1 MIKHFLW
8 MASVIAL
15 LCACSAEQ
23 MITDLFDSNKNE
35 ISAKLQ
41 LSFTDNATLQKL
53 KLTTDKKN
61 NTRAV
66 FDLAKN
72 ADDSQVEF
80 GTPRITGNQ
89 DMICVFRD
97 KNTNKAF
104 QYKFNAVTD
113 AGKIDQDFTATTEL
127 TKEQLLAGDW
137 YVMCFTSKN
146 MENDKLSINKAPHA
160 WGGKPD
166 GQTNFNDQT
175 QSPDIDVPFASLWK
189 KVEVSE
195 ENGKV
200 VFSSEKKAVL
210 RMLGTLLNLHIKGI
224 PDYSTITV
232 RNLTLISS
240 GDTKGNLVITPEKA
254 LQVSL
259 DYTSEDD
266 ADNLSAQQANA
277 QADKYQAILNAMW
290 QGTEERHAASQLTYT
305 HYDIENPETDF
316 KLIYGGQP
324 TINVRYSTPPFSR
337 PEPGVPNYRHD
348 LFWFVMKESTRGENE
363 EAQVSDLKRYKT
375 QFLLHG
381 TTEVKQAPQKLSLNK
396 ATKRTFAATRSGG
409 ISGSS
414 AVKFTKKNTYAS
426 YPFWGTKY
434 HFETG
439 NVYSVS
445 VSAPSVARGPI
456 DALVDDDSDTNLY
469 ANTEF
474 GEVNQDNNG
483 DNIITFPSPLSIEGH
498 IPSRLE
504 WQNIFPRSMNTT
516 DPIATVTVGQLD
528 EDKFKK
534 FAHYAHNHDNDNYTH
549 IVSLRALP
557 KNKVKG
563 VFDENTY
570 DVNWK
575 VDKETGFAYEAMD
588 KTEESLSGSTVYGS
602 KINNLLTE
610 KKIEPLSDNDLQC
623 AIRIDYKDNNLVLTQ
638 RYLGPN
644 FILDPFD
651 IDTDAYWKYL
661 GDTNITPLS
670 KQEVQRNLQ
679 LLGYE
684 TKEPT
689 EDYDINNGDVHY
701 DNQVDDSGTIYWT
714 TTDPITEAYPSYD
727 NIGADA
733 YPRPSFL
740 PFYINTHDKTQWWRT
755 DNVGDKTEELYK
767 DETEDTKDGP
777 VIHKKQPQFK
787 ALLRTFNY
795 IYQ

>member
-80 GTPRITGNQ
+80 GTPHITGNQ

-166 GQTNFNDQT
+166 GQTNFNDET
-175 QSPDIDVPFASLWK
+175 QSPNIDVPFASLWK

-232 RNLTLISS
+232 HNLTLISS
-240 GDTKGNLVITPEKA
+240 GDTQGELTITPEKA

-277 QADKYQAILNAMW
+277 QADKYQAILDAMW
-290 QGTEERHAASQLTYT
+290 QGTDERHAASQLTYT

-324 TINVRYSTPPFSR
+324 TISVYDSNIQKDKE
-337 PEPGVPNYRHD
+337 EPGVPNYRHD

-363 EAQVSDLKRYKT
+363 KAQVSDLKRYKT

-381 TTEVKQAPQKLSLNK
+381 TTDVQTRPTRLSLNK
-396 ATKRTFAATRSGG
+396 AIKSTFAATRVPTASDLVGNP
-409 ISGSS
+409 IKQSETNS
-414 AVKFTKKNTYAS
+414 YAS

-445 VSAPSVARGPI
+445 VSAPPITRGPI
-456 DALVDDDSDTNLY
+456 DALADGYSEELY
-469 ANTEF
+469 ANTQF
-474 GEVNQDNNG
+474 GEVETKNEKE
-483 DNIITFPSPLSIEGH
+483 IVTFPNPEGGDGH
-498 IPSRLE
+498 VPSRLE

-516 DPIATVTVGQLD
+516 DPIATVTVGQLGKH
-528 EDKFKK
+528 KFTK
-534 FAHYAHNHDNDNYTH
+534 FAHYAHNHDNDYTH

-557 KNKVKG
+557 KDKVKG

-602 KINNLLTE
+602 AITDSLRN
-610 KKIEPLSDNDLQC
+610 KKIKPLSNNDLQC
-623 AIRIDYKDNNLVLTQ
+623 AIRIDYKGNNLVLTQ

-670 KQEVQRNLQ
+670 NQEVQRNLR
-679 LLGYE
+679 LLGYQDENEE
-684 TKEPT
+684 TQE
-689 EDYDINNGDVHY
+689 E
-701 DNQVDDSGTIYWT
+701 GTGAIYWT
-714 TTDPITEAYPSYD
+714 TTDPITEEYPSSD
-727 NIGADA
+727 MIGEFAN
-733 YPRPSFL
+733 PLPSFL
-740 PFYINTHDKTQWWRT
+740 PFYINTNDKTQWWRT
-755 DNVGDKTEELYK
+755 DNTGKKTEELYK
-767 DETEDTKDGP
+767 DG
-777 VIHKKQPQFK
+777 QPQFK
-787 ALLRTFNY
+787 ALLRIFNY

>member
-1 MIKHFLW
+1 MIKHFLLV
-8 MASVIAL
+8 ASVVAL
-15 LCACSAEQ
+15 LCACSTEQ
-23 MITDLFDSNKNE
+23 IMTDLFDSNKNE

-41 LSFTDNATLQKL
+41 LSFADNATLQKL
-53 KLTTDKKN
+53 KLTTNKQN

-72 ADDSQVEF
+72 ADASQVEF
-80 GTPRITGNQ
+80 GAPHITGNQ

-104 QYKFNAVTD
+104 QYKFDAVTD
-113 AGKIDQDFTATTEL
+113 AGKIEQDFTATTEL

-166 GQTNFNDQT
+166 GKTNFNNEI
-175 QSPDIDVPFASLWK
+175 QSPDMDIPFASLWK
-189 KVEVSE
+189 KVNVSE

-200 VFSSEKKAVL
+200 VFSSDKKAVL

-224 PDYSTITV
+224 PEYSTITV

-240 GDTKGNLVITPEKA
+240 GDTKGNLVITPENA
-254 LQVSL
+254 LKVSL

-277 QADKYQAILNAMW
+277 QADKYQAILDAMW

-324 TINVRYSTPPFSR
+324 TIQVSYPAPQGLKE
-337 PEPGVPNYRHD
+337 EPGIPNYRHD

-363 EAQVSDLKRYKT
+363 KAQVSDLKRYKT

-381 TTEVKQAPQKLSLNK
+381 TTKPKSIPIKLSLNK
-396 ATKRTFAATRSGG
+396 AIKRTFAVTRSN
-409 ISGSS
+409 SYSEWGS
-414 AVKFTKKNTYAS
+414 ATKEPETNSYAS

-445 VSAPSVARGPI
+445 VSAPPITRGPI
-456 DALVDDDSDTNLY
+456 DVLVDDDSDTQFY
-469 ANTEF
+469 ANHEF
-474 GEVNQDNNG
+474 GEVRTENEKQ
-483 DNIITFPSPLSIEGH
+483 IIEFPSPQSVGGH

-516 DPIATVTVGQLD
+516 DPIATVTVGQLG
-528 EDKFKK
+528 EDKFTK
-534 FAHYAHNHDNDNYTH
+534 FAHYAHNHDNGYTH

-563 VFDENTY
+563 MFDENIY

-602 KINNLLTE
+602 TINNLLTK
-610 KKIEPLSDNDLQC
+610 KKIEPLSDNNFQC

-651 IDTDAYWKYL
+651 IDTDAYWRYL
-661 GDTNITPLS
+661 GNTNIEPLS
-670 KQEVQRNLQ
+670 DQEVQRKLP
-679 LLGYE
+679 LLGYIP
-684 TKEPT
+684 KEEGDYEPNN
-689 EDYDINNGDVHY
+689 EDVKYESDPVK
-701 DNQVDDSGTIYWT
+701 DSGTIYWT
-714 TTDPITEAYPSYD
+714 TTVPTTEAYPPLGS
-727 NIGADA
+727 IGSEAD
-733 YPRPSFL
+733 PRPSFL
-740 PFYINTHDKTQWWRT
+740 PFYINTNDKTQWWRT
-755 DNVGDKTEELYK
+755 DNTGNKTEELYK
-767 DETEDTKDGP
+767 DEEEITDDGST
-777 VIHKKQPQFK
+777 ILHKKQPQFK
-787 ALLRTFNY
+787 ALIKTFEY
-795 IYQ
+795 IYR

>member
-1 MIKHFLW
+1 MIKHFLLV
-8 MASVIAL
+8 ASVMAL
-15 LCACSAEQ
+15 LCACSTEQ
-23 MITDLFDSNKNE
+23 IMTDLLDSNKNE

-41 LSFTDNATLQKL
+41 LSFADNATLQKL
-53 KLTTDKKN
+53 KLTTNKQN
-61 NTRAV
+61 NTRAI

-72 ADDSQVEF
+72 ADASQVEF
-80 GTPRITGNQ
+80 ATPHITGNQ

-104 QYKFNAVTD
+104 QYKFDAVTD
-113 AGKIDQDFTATTEL
+113 AGKIEQDFTATTEL

-166 GQTNFNDQT
+166 GKTNFNNEI
-175 QSPDIDVPFASLWK
+175 QSPDMDIPFASLWK
-189 KVEVSE
+189 KVNVSE

-200 VFSSEKKAVL
+200 VFSSDKKAVL

-224 PDYSTITV
+224 PEYSTITV

-240 GDTKGNLVITPEKA
+240 GDTKGNLVITPENA
-254 LQVSL
+254 LKVSL

-277 QADKYQAILNAMW
+277 QADKYQAILDAMW

-324 TINVRYSTPPFSR
+324 TIQVSYPAPQGLKE
-337 PEPGVPNYRHD
+337 EPGIPNYRHD

-363 EAQVSDLKRYKT
+363 KAQVSDLKRYKT

-381 TTEVKQAPQKLSLNK
+381 TTKPKSIPIKLSLNK
-396 ATKRTFAATRSGG
+396 AIKRTFAVTRSN
-409 ISGSS
+409 SYSEWGS
-414 AVKFTKKNTYAS
+414 ATKEPETNSYAS

-445 VSAPSVARGPI
+445 VSAPSITRGPI
-456 DALVDDDSDTNLY
+456 DVLVDDDSDTQFY
-469 ANTEF
+469 ANNEF
-474 GEVNQDNNG
+474 GEVRTENEKE
-483 DNIITFPSPLSIEGH
+483 IIEFPSPVGLEGH

-528 EDKFKK
+528 QNNFTK
-534 FAHYAHNHDNDNYTH
+534 FAHYAHNHDNDYTH

-557 KNKVKG
+557 KDKVKG
-563 VFDENTY
+563 MFDQNIY

-575 VDKETGFAYEAMD
+575 AEKETGFAYEAMN
-588 KTEESLSGSTVYGS
+588 KTEESLSGSTTVYGS
-602 KINNLLTE
+602 TINNLLT
-610 KKIEPLSDNDLQC
+610 KKEIKPLSDNDLQC
-623 AIRIDYKDNNLVLTQ
+623 AIRIDYKEKELVLTQ

-661 GDTNITPLS
+661 GDTNIEPLS
-670 KQEVQRNLQ
+670 NQEVQRNLP
-679 LLGYE
+679 LLGYIKVIKEEEGKYEE
-684 TKEPT
+684 TP
-689 EDYDINNGDVHY
+689 DYESTPEE
-701 DNQVDDSGTIYWT
+701 DSGTIYWT
-714 TTDPITEAYPSYD
+714 TTDPTTETYPSEESVGK
-727 NIGADA
+727 NA

-740 PFYINTHDKTQWWRT
+740 PFYINTNDKTQWWRT
-755 DNVGDKTEELYK
+755 DNTGNKTRELYK
-767 DETEDTKDGP
+767 DEEEITDDGP

-795 IYQ
+795 IYR

>member
-53 KLTTDKKN
+53 KLTTDKRN

-72 ADDSQVEF
+72 ADASQVEF
-80 GTPRITGNQ
+80 ATPHITGNQ

-97 KNTNKAF
+97 KNTGRAF

-113 AGKIDQDFTATTEL
+113 AGKIDQDFTAITEL

-189 KVEVSE
+189 KVDVSE
-195 ENGKV
+195 EDGKV
-200 VFSSEKKAVL
+200 VFSSDKKAVL
-210 RMLGTLLNLHIKGI
+210 RMLGTLLNLHIQGI

-240 GDTKGNLVITPEKA
+240 GDTKGELTITPEKA
-254 LQVSL
+254 LQVPL

-277 QADKYQAILNAMW
+277 QAEKYQAILNAMW
-290 QGTEERHAASQLTYT
+290 QGTDERHAASQLTYT

-316 KLIYGGQP
+316 KLISGGQDS
-324 TINVRYSTPPFSR
+324 ISVYYSNIQKSKNIAGT
-337 PEPGVPNYRHD
+337 PNYRHD

-363 EAQVSDLKRYKT
+363 KAQVADLKRYKT

-381 TTEVKQAPQKLSLNK
+381 TTDVKTKPIRLSLNK
-396 ATKRTFAATRSGG
+396 ATKRTFAVTRSHNYAGAL
-409 ISGSS
+409 SS
-414 AVKFTKKNTYAS
+414 AKDTEKNTYAS

-445 VSAPSVARGPI
+445 VSAPPVQRGPI
-456 DALVDDDSDTNLY
+456 DALGDDDSDTQFY
-469 ANTEF
+469 ANNQF
-474 GEVNQDNNG
+474 GEVTTEHEKT
-483 DNIITFPSPLSIEGH
+483 IINFPPPQGGGGH
-498 IPSRLE
+498 VPSRLE

-516 DPIATVTVGQLD
+516 DPIATVSVGQLA
-528 EDKFKK
+528 ENTFTK
-534 FAHYAHNHDNDNYTH
+534 FAHYAHNHDNDYTH

-563 VFDENTY
+563 VFDENIY

-575 VDKETGFAYEAMD
+575 VDEETGFAYEAMD

-602 KINNLLTE
+602 TINNLLTN
-610 KKIEPLSDNDLQC
+610 KKIEPLSDNDFQC

-651 IDTDAYWKYL
+651 IDTDAYWNYL
-661 GDTNITPLS
+661 GNTNIEPLS
-670 KQEVQRNLQ
+670 KQEVQRNLP
-679 LLGYE
+679 LLGYTKVIKEEEGKYEEEPQYEE
-684 TKEPT
+684 TP
-689 EDYDINNGDVHY
+689 EDNI
-701 DNQVDDSGTIYWT
+701 GTIYWT
-714 TTDPITEAYPSYD
+714 TTVPTTEEYPSEES
-727 NIGADA
+727 IGQYAD
-733 YPRPSFL
+733 PRPSFL

-755 DNVGDKTEELYK
+755 DNTGNKTEELYK
-767 DETEDTKDGP
+767 DETEETADGP

-787 ALLRTFNY
+787 ALIRTFEY
-795 IYQ
+795 IYH

>member
-1 MIKHFLW
+1 
-8 MASVIAL
+8 
-15 LCACSAEQ
+15 
-23 MITDLFDSNKNE
+23 
-35 ISAKLQ
+35 
-41 LSFTDNATLQKL
+41 
-53 KLTTDKKN
+53 
-61 NTRAV
+61 
-66 FDLAKN
+66 
-72 ADDSQVEF
+72 
-80 GTPRITGNQ
+80 
-89 DMICVFRD
+89 
-97 KNTNKAF
+97 
-104 QYKFNAVTD
+104 
-113 AGKIDQDFTATTEL
+113 
-127 TKEQLLAGDW
+127 
-137 YVMCFTSKN
+137 

-166 GQTNFNDQT
+166 GQTNFNDET

-189 KVEVSE
+189 KVDVSE

-210 RMLGTLLNLHIKGI
+210 RMLGTLLNLHIQGI

-240 GDTKGNLVITPEKA
+240 GDTKGNLVITPENA
-254 LQVSL
+254 LNVPL
-259 DYTSEDD
+259 EYTSEDD

-277 QADKYQAILNAMW
+277 QAEKYQAILNAMW
-290 QGTEERHAASQLTYT
+290 QGTDDRHAASKLTYT

-316 KLIYGGQP
+316 QLIYGGQP
-324 TINVRYSTPPFSR
+324 TIDVYYSTPPFR
-337 PEPGVPNYRHD
+337 RKEPGTPNYRHD

-363 EAQVSDLKRYKT
+363 EAQVPDLKRYKT

-381 TTEVKQAPQKLSLNK
+381 TTEVKKAPSRLSLNK
-396 ATKRTFAATRSGG
+396 ATKRTFADTRSFTASD
-409 ISGSS
+409 ISPAKPTETNS
-414 AVKFTKKNTYAS
+414 YAS

-445 VSAPSVARGPI
+445 VSAPPITRGPI
-456 DALVDDDSDTNLY
+456 DALVDDDSDTQLY

-474 GEVNQDNNG
+474 GEVRREQEKE
-483 DNIITFPSPLSIEGH
+483 IIEFPSPQSLGGH

-516 DPIATVTVGQLD
+516 DPIATVTVGQLS
-528 EDKFKK
+528 ENTFTK
-534 FAHYAHNHDNDNYTH
+534 FAHYAHNHDNGYTH

-570 DVNWK
+570 DVNWR

-602 KINNLLTE
+602 TINDLLTN

-623 AIRIDYKDNNLVLTQ
+623 AIRIDYQTDKLVLTQ

-670 KQEVQRNLQ
+670 DQEVQRNLP

-689 EDYDINNGDVHY
+689 DDYVTDNTQVEYNNP
-701 DNQVDDSGTIYWT
+701 VDDSGTIYWT
-714 TTDPITEAYPSYD
+714 TTDPITEAYPSKESV
-727 NIGADA
+727 GSEAD
-733 YPRPSFL
+733 PRPSFL
-740 PFYINTHDKTQWWRT
+740 PFYINTNNKTQWWRT
-755 DNVGDKTEELYK
+755 DNAGNKTEELYK
-767 DETEDTKDGP
+767 DEKEDYQGSIL
-777 VIHKKQPQFK
+777 IHKNQPQFK

>member
-72 ADDSQVEF
+72 EDASQVVF
-80 GTPRITGNQ
+80 GEPHITGNQ

-146 MENDKLSINKAPHA
+146 MENDKLSINEAPHA

-175 QSPDIDVPFASLWK
+175 QSPNIDVPFASLWK

-210 RMLGTLLNLHIKGI
+210 RMLGTLLNLHIQGI

-266 ADNLSAQQANA
+266 GDNLSAQQANA

-290 QGTEERHAASQLTYT
+290 QGTDERHAASKLTYT

-316 KLIYGGQP
+316 QLIYGGQP
-324 TINVRYSTPPFSR
+324 TIQVSYSKPPHTEI
-337 PEPGVPNYRHD
+337 EPGVPNYRHD

-363 EAQVSDLKRYKT
+363 KAQVSDLKRYKT

-381 TTEVKQAPQKLSLNK
+381 TTEVKQMPSRLSLNK
-396 ATKRTFAATRSGG
+396 AIKRTFAATRSENAAG
-409 ISGSS
+409 ISPAKPTETNS
-414 AVKFTKKNTYAS
+414 YAS

-445 VSAPSVARGPI
+445 VSAPHITRGPI
-456 DALVDDDSDTNLY
+456 DALSDQYSEEFY
-469 ANTEF
+469 ANNGF
-474 GEVNQDNNG
+474 GTGEYDRDNNEEKIDFSDPNG
-483 DNIITFPSPLSIEGH
+483 GGH

-516 DPIATVTVGQLD
+516 DPIATVTVGQLA
-528 EDKFKK
+528 ENTFTK

-563 VFDENTY
+563 MFDENTY

-602 KINNLLTE
+602 KINNLLTT
-610 KKIEPLSDNDLQC
+610 KKIEPLTDNDLQC
-623 AIRIDYKDNNLVLTQ
+623 AIRIDYKNKELVLTQ

-661 GDTNITPLS
+661 GNTNITPLS
-670 KQEVQRNLQ
+670 DQEVQRNLP
-679 LLGYE
+679 LLGYIKVIKEEEGKYEE
-684 TKEPT
+684 TPQYESDP
-689 EDYDINNGDVHY
+689 EE
-701 DNQVDDSGTIYWT
+701 DSGTIYWT
-714 TTDPITEAYPSYD
+714 TTDPTTEAYPSYD
-727 NIGADA
+727 RIGEFGST
-733 YPRPSFL
+733 PRPSFL
-740 PFYINTHDKTQWWRT
+740 PFYINTNNKTQWWRT
-755 DNVGDKTEELYK
+755 DNVGNKTKELYK
-767 DETEDTKDGP
+767 DEEDPNDSESYKN
-777 VIHKKQPQFK
+777 QPQFK
-787 ALLRTFNY
+787 ALLRGFNY

>member
-61 NTRAV
+61 NTRAI
-66 FDLAKN
+66 FDLAKKED
-72 ADDSQVEF
+72 ASQVVF
-80 GTPRITGNQ
+80 GEPHITGNQ

-97 KNTNKAF
+97 AKTQKAF

-127 TKEQLLAGDW
+127 TKDQLLAGDW
-137 YVMCFTSKN
+137 YVMCFTSKK
-146 MENDKLSINKAPHA
+146 MEDDKLSINEAPHA

-166 GQTNFNDQT
+166 GKTNFNDQT
-175 QSPDIDVPFASLWK
+175 KSPNIDVPFASLWK
-189 KVEVSE
+189 KVKVSE
-195 ENGKV
+195 EDGKV

-210 RMLGTLLNLHIKGI
+210 RMLGTLLNLHIQGI

-240 GDTKGNLVITPEKA
+240 GDTKGNLVITPENA
-254 LQVSL
+254 LKVPL
-259 DYTSEDD
+259 GYTSEDD
-266 ADNLSAQQANA
+266 ADDLSAQQANE
-277 QADKYQAILNAMW
+277 QANKYQAILDAMW
-290 QGTEERHAASQLTYT
+290 QGTDQRHAASQLTYT

-316 KLIYGGQP
+316 KLISGGQDS
-324 TINVRYSTPPFSR
+324 ISVYYSNIRKSKNIAGT
-337 PEPGVPNYRHD
+337 PNYRHD
-348 LFWFVMKESTRGENE
+348 LFWFVMKESTRGKNE
-363 EAQVSDLKRYKT
+363 KTQVTDLKRYKT

-381 TTEVKQAPQKLSLNK
+381 TTDVKNMPIYLSLNK
-396 ATKRTFAATRSGG
+396 AIKRTFAVTRSNTE
-409 ISGSS
+409 SDYSFP
-414 AVKFTKKNTYAS
+414 AKDTEANTYAS

-434 HFETG
+434 PFETG

-445 VSAPSVARGPI
+445 VSAPSVTRGPI
-456 DALVDDDSDTNLY
+456 DALVNDDSDTEFY
-469 ANTEF
+469 ANNKF
-474 GEVNQDNNG
+474 GEVEEKEDKH
-483 DNIITFPSPLSIEGH
+483 IITFPSPIGVEGH

-516 DPIATVTVGQLD
+516 DPIATVTVGQLA
-528 EDKFKK
+528 KNTFTK
-534 FAHYAHNHDNDNYTH
+534 FAHYAHNHDNDGYTH

-557 KNKVKG
+557 KDKVKG

-575 VDKETGFAYEAMD
+575 VDKETGFAYKAMD

-602 KINNLLTE
+602 TINNSL
-610 KKIEPLSDNDLQC
+610 KNNKIDPLRDNKFQC
-623 AIRIDYKDNNLVLTQ
+623 AIRIDYKNDNLVLTQ

-661 GDTNITPLS
+661 GDTNIPPLS
-670 KQEVQRNLQ
+670 DQEVQRKLP
-679 LLGYE
+679 LLGYQDE
-684 TKEPT
+684 N
-689 EDYDINNGDVHY
+689 EDT
-701 DNQVDDSGTIYWT
+701 QEEGTGAIYWT
-714 TTDPITEAYPSYD
+714 TTDPKTEEYPSEESVGEY
-727 NIGADA
+727 AD
-733 YPRPSFL
+733 PLPSFL
-740 PFYINTHDKTQWWRT
+740 PFYINTKDKTQWWRT
-755 DNVGDKTEELYK
+755 DNAGSKTEELYR
-767 DETEDTKDGP
+767 DG
-777 VIHKKQPQFK
+777 QPQFK
-787 ALLRTFNY
+787 ALLKTFKY
-795 IYQ
+795 IYR

>member
-53 KLTTDKKN
+53 KLN
-61 NTRAV
+61 ANQIGNTRAT

-72 ADDSQVEF
+72 ADASQVEF
-80 GTPRITGNQ
+80 RAPHITGNQ

-97 KNTNKAF
+97 KKTDKAF
-104 QYKFNAVTD
+104 QYKFNTVTE

-127 TKEQLLAGDW
+127 TKQQLLEGEW

-146 MENDKLSINKAPHA
+146 MGNDKLSINKAPHA

-166 GQTNFNDQT
+166 GKTNFNDQR

-189 KVEVSE
+189 KVDVKE
-195 ENGKV
+195 EDGKV

-240 GDTKGNLVITPEKA
+240 GDTKGELTITPEKA
-254 LQVSL
+254 LLVPL
-259 DYTSEDD
+259 EYTSEDD

-277 QADKYQAILNAMW
+277 QANKYQAILDAMW
-290 QGTEERHAASQLTYT
+290 QGTDQRHAASQLTYT
-305 HYDIENPETDF
+305 HYNIENPETDF
-316 KLIYGGQP
+316 QLTYGGQDS
-324 TINVRYSTPPFSR
+324 ISVYYSTIRKSKNIA
-337 PEPGVPNYRHD
+337 GTPNYRHD
-348 LFWFVMKESTRGENE
+348 LFWFVMKESTRGEHE
-363 EAQVSDLKRYKT
+363 KAQVSDLKRYKT

-381 TTEVKQAPQKLSLNK
+381 TTDVKNMPIYLSLNK
-396 ATKRTFAATRSGG
+396 ATKRTFAATRSTTE
-409 ISGSS
+409 S
-414 AVKFTKKNTYAS
+414 ALGTTPIKQSATNSYAS

-445 VSAPSVARGPI
+445 VSAPPVTRGPI
-456 DALVDDDSDTNLY
+456 DALVDDDSDTQFY
-469 ANTEF
+469 ANNGF
-474 GEVNQDNNG
+474 GEVDGN
-483 DNIITFPSPLSIEGH
+483 NIITFPHPQAIEGH

-516 DPIATVTVGQLD
+516 DPIATVTVGQLG
-528 EDKFKK
+528 ENKFTK

-557 KNKVKG
+557 KDKVKG
-563 VFDENTY
+563 EFNENTY

-575 VDKETGFAYEAMD
+575 VDKETGFAYEAMA
-588 KTEESLSGSTVYGS
+588 KTEESLSGPTVYGS
-602 KINNLLTE
+602 KINNLLTG
-610 KKIEPLSDNDLQC
+610 KKIDPLTDNDLQC
-623 AIRIDYKDNNLVLTQ
+623 AIRIDYLENNLVLTQ

-661 GDTNITPLS
+661 GNTDITPLS
-670 KQEVQRNLQ
+670 DQEVQRKLP
-679 LLGYE
+679 LLGYQDENEE
-684 TKEPT
+684 TQE
-689 EDYDINNGDVHY
+689 E
-701 DNQVDDSGTIYWT
+701 GTGAIYWT
-714 TTDPITEAYPSYD
+714 TTDPKTEEYPSEESV
-727 NIGADA
+727 GEFAD
-733 YPRPSFL
+733 PRPSFL
-740 PFYINTHDKTQWWRT
+740 PFYININTNDKTQWWRT
-755 DNVGDKTEELYK
+755 DNTGKKTEELYK
-767 DETEDTKDGP
+767 DG
-777 VIHKKQPQFK
+777 QPQFK

-795 IYQ
+795 IYKLNK

>member
-72 ADDSQVEF
+72 ADASQVEF
-80 GTPRITGNQ
+80 GTPHITGNQ

-175 QSPDIDVPFASLWK
+175 QSPNIDVPFASLWK

-210 RMLGTLLNLHIKGI
+210 RMLGTLLNLHIQGI

-266 ADNLSAQQANA
+266 GDNLSAQQANA

-290 QGTEERHAASQLTYT
+290 QGTDERHAASQLTYT

-316 KLIYGGQP
+316 QLIYGGQP
-324 TINVRYSTPPFSR
+324 TIQVRYSTPPYFR
-337 PEPGVPNYRHD
+337 PEPGTPNYRHD

-363 EAQVSDLKRYKT
+363 EAQVPDLKRYKT

-381 TTEVKQAPQKLSLNK
+381 TTEVKEAPSKLSLNK
-396 ATKRTFAATRSGG
+396 ATKRTFAATRSENAAG
-409 ISGSS
+409 ISPAKPTETNS
-414 AVKFTKKNTYAS
+414 YAS

-445 VSAPSVARGPI
+445 VSAPAIQRGPI
-456 DALVDDDSDTNLY
+456 DVLVDDYSEVLY
-469 ANTEF
+469 ANTQF
-474 GEVNQDNNG
+474 GGVDSK
-483 DNIITFPSPLSIEGH
+483 NIITFNSPEGYEGH

-516 DPIATVTVGQLD
+516 DPIATVTVGQLG
-528 EDKFKK
+528 ENTFKK

-557 KNKVKG
+557 KDKVKG

-570 DVNWK
+570 DVNWR
-575 VDKETGFAYEAMD
+575 VDKETGFAYKAMN

-602 KINNLLTE
+602 TINKLLTE
-610 KKIEPLSDNDLQC
+610 KKIEALPDNKLQC
-623 AIRIDYKDNNLVLTQ
+623 AIRIDYQTDKLVLTQ

-651 IDTDAYWKYL
+651 IDTEAYWNYL
-661 GDTNITPLS
+661 GDTDITPLS
-670 KQEVQRNLQ
+670 NQEVQRNLP
-679 LLGYE
+679 LSGYE
-684 TKEPT
+684 TKAPGVYEP
-689 EDYDINNGDVHY
+689 
-701 DNQVDDSGTIYWT
+701 DNDNVQYGNPVDDGGTIYWT
-714 TTDPITEAYPSYD
+714 TTDPTTEEYPSYD
-727 NIGADA
+727 MIGEFAN
-733 YPRPSFL
+733 PRPSFL
-740 PFYINTHDKTQWWRT
+740 PFYINTKDKTQWWRT
-755 DNVGDKTEELYK
+755 DNVGKKTKELYMDK
-767 DETEDTKDGP
+767 EETTDDGST
-777 VIHKKQPQFK
+777 ILHEKQPQFK

>member
-72 ADDSQVEF
+72 EDASQVVF
-80 GTPRITGNQ
+80 GEPHITGNQ

-175 QSPDIDVPFASLWK
+175 QSPNIDVPFASLWK

-195 ENGKV
+195 EDGKV

-210 RMLGTLLNLHIKGI
+210 RMLGTLLNLHIQGI

-240 GDTKGNLVITPEKA
+240 GDTKGELTITPEKA
-254 LQVSL
+254 LNVPL

-266 ADNLSAQQANA
+266 GDNLSAQQANA

-290 QGTEERHAASQLTYT
+290 QGTDDRHAASKLTYT

-316 KLIYGGQP
+316 QLIYGGQP
-324 TINVRYSTPPFSR
+324 TIQVRYSTPPFYR
-337 PEPGVPNYRHD
+337 TEPGTPNYRHD

-363 EAQVSDLKRYKT
+363 EAQVPDLKRYKT

-381 TTEVKQAPQKLSLNK
+381 TTEVKEAPSRLSLNK
-396 ATKRTFAATRSGG
+396 ATKRTFADTRSFTASD
-409 ISGSS
+409 ISPAKPTETNS
-414 AVKFTKKNTYAS
+414 YAS

-445 VSAPSVARGPI
+445 VSAPHITRGPI
-456 DALVDDDSDTNLY
+456 DALVDDESDTDPH

-474 GEVNQDNNG
+474 GEVSVDNDGN
-483 DNIITFPSPLSIEGH
+483 NIATFPSPVGIEGH

-516 DPIATVTVGQLD
+516 DPIATVTVGQLS
-528 EDKFKK
+528 ENTFTK

-563 VFDENTY
+563 MFDEDIY

-575 VDKETGFAYEAMD
+575 VDKETGFAYEAMN

-602 KINNLLTE
+602 AITNSLIN
-610 KKIEPLSDNDLQC
+610 KKIKPLPDNDLQC
-623 AIRIDYKDNNLVLTQ
+623 AIRIDYQTDKLVLTQ

-670 KQEVQRNLQ
+670 DQEVQRNLP
-679 LLGYE
+679 LLGYY

-689 EDYDINNGDVHY
+689 DDYEPDNTQVEYNNP
-701 DNQVDDSGTIYWT
+701 VDDSGTIYWT
-714 TTDPITEAYPSYD
+714 TTDPTTEEYPSYD
-727 NIGADA
+727 RVGQDAD
-733 YPRPSFL
+733 PRPSFL
-740 PFYINTHDKTQWWRT
+740 PFYINTKDKTQWWRT
-755 DNVGDKTEELYK
+755 DNAGNKTGELYK
-767 DETEDTKDGP
+767 DETEETKDGP
-777 VIHKKQPQFK
+777 VIHKNQPQFK

-795 IYQ
+795 IYK